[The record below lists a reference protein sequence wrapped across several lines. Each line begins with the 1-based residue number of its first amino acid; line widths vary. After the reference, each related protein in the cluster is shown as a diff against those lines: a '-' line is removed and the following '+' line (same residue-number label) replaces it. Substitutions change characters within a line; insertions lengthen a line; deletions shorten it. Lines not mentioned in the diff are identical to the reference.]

1 MSIERSVP
9 TPLWWSKVPITFS
22 RVDQWTSFS
31 EPGRLPL
38 VLKPVVPG
46 SRLNKVLIDGGS
58 GLNVLFTKTLKKMKL
73 DITHMLTKSTSPFY
87 GTVPGNAAIPLG
99 SVVLPVTFG
108 ESRDNYRTEYI
119 KFEVADFET
128 SYHAILGRPA
138 IAKFMA
144 VPHYTY
150 LVLKMPSPAG
160 VLSLQG
166 DLKISHD
173 RDMEAVE
180 IASTNQVRN
189 AMMEIYAASKKLPQV
204 NSTSQRSQTKLTS
217 LSQLRRFWS
226 KQLTSEQA
234 TAARLPPSGWVLT
247 PNRKTRSST
256 SSGLT
261 ATSSRGSQRTC
272 QGCPGS

>member
-1 MSIERSVP
+1 
-9 TPLWWSKVPITFS
+9 
-22 RVDQWTSFS
+22 
-31 EPGRLPL
+31 
-38 VLKPVVPG
+38 VVAG

-73 DITHMLTKSTSPFY
+73 DITHMLTNSNMPFY
-87 GTVPGNAAIPLG
+87 GIVPGNAAIPLG

-108 ESRDNYRTEYI
+108 ESRDNYRTEYA

-144 VPHYTY
+144 VPHYSY

-173 RDMEAVE
+173 CDTEAVE
-180 IASTNQVRN
+180 IASTNQVLN
-189 AMMEIYAASKKLPQV
+189 AMMEV
-204 NSTSQRSQTKLTS
+204 
-217 LSQLRRFWS
+217 
-226 KQLTSEQA
+226 
-234 TAARLPPSGWVLT
+234 
-247 PNRKTRSST
+247 
-256 SSGLT
+256 
-261 ATSSRGSQRTC
+261 
-272 QGCPGS
+272 

>member
-1 MSIERSVP
+1 VVAG
-9 TPLWWSKVPITFS
+9 SK
-22 RVDQWTSFS
+22 
-31 EPGRLPL
+31 
-38 VLKPVVPG
+38 
-46 SRLNKVLIDGGS
+46 LNKVLIDGGS

-73 DITHMLTKSTSPFY
+73 DITHMLTKSNTPFY
-87 GTVPGNAAIPLG
+87 CIVPGNAAIPLG

-108 ESRDNYRTEYI
+108 ASRDNYRTEYM

-173 RDMEAVE
+173 SDTEAVE
-180 IASTNQVRN
+180 ISSTNQVPN
-189 AMMEIYAASKKLPQV
+189 MMMEVYAASKSLPQV
-204 NSTSQRSQTKLTS
+204 NSTSQRSLTAPTS
-217 LSQLRRFWS
+217 LSHLRRYS
-226 KQLTSEQA
+226 SRRSTSEQA
-234 TAARLPPSGWVLT
+234 TPGRPPPSGPALT
-247 PNRKTRSST
+247 PNRKTRSSS

-272 QGCPGS
+272 QECPGS